1 MKGLYEVMFGTAAVL
16 VVAIWGNA
24 IGNTL
29 DIPEVHVSSLTD
41 QCVRVTNYAEDDD
54 YSCQNLPKTYNHV
67 WVK

>member
-16 VVAIWGNA
+16 VVAIWSQA
-24 IGNTL
+24 VATTL
-29 DIPEVHVSSLTD
+29 DMPEVHLSSLTEE
-41 QCVRVTNYAEDDD
+41 CVRVVNYTESHD